1 MSVLP
6 SAKCTAVNKFI
17 TNLRKKHSSFINIT
31 SSYVKEKSLL
41 INSLFSCVEAYF
53 VELIRY
59 IITANI

>member
-1 MSVLP
+1 MCVSP
-6 SAKCTAVNKFI
+6 SEKSTSVNKLI
-17 TNLRKKHSSFINIT
+17 TNLRKKHNSFINIT

-53 VELIRY
+53 VELIRS

>member
-1 MSVLP
+1 MCVLP
-6 SAKCTAVNKFI
+6 SLKCTAVNKFI
-17 TNLRKKHSSFINIT
+17 TNLRKKYSSFINIT

>member
-6 SAKCTAVNKFI
+6 SAKCTLFNKFI
-17 TNLRKKHSSFINIT
+17 TNLRKKHSSFVNIS
-31 SSYVKEKSLL
+31 SSYIKEKSLL
-41 INSLFSCVEAYF
+41 INSLFSCMEANF

>member
-1 MSVLP
+1 MCVLP
-6 SAKCTAVNKFI
+6 SAKCTSVNKFI
-17 TNLRKKHSSFINIT
+17 TNLRKKNSSFKNIT
-31 SSYVKEKSLL
+31 SSYVKEKSLS

>member
-6 SAKCTAVNKFI
+6 SAKCTSFNKFI

-59 IITANI
+59 ITTANI